1 MLLNGL
7 PQDWDKSRLT
17 RDNTEHGLKVR
28 DDTVITQKV
37 EKKSPRLKLTR
48 DEKSNQKAEK
58 YKEMQDRELSS
69 EEVEVEEVEEE
80 TAVEPDTVIISV
92 AELFCS
98 PGVGATWCFLLAAD
112 SLPAQ
117 KHLSSFNLHMKFH
130 HPYCITNFHN

>member
-1 MLLNGL
+1 M
-7 PQDWDKSRLT
+7 
-17 RDNTEHGLKVR
+17 
-28 DDTVITQKV
+28 ITQKV

-69 EEVEVEEVEEE
+69 EEVEVEEE

-98 PGVGATWCFLLAAD
+98 PGVGATWCFLLAAV

-117 KHLSSFNLHMKFH
+117 KHLSSFNLHIKFH